1 MEAVRILQVMRAQ
14 ASDEAVC
21 VFFCRSPASGQADG
35 IGAFDG
41 WAPDFF
47 TDDLII
53 RYNKTMT
60 QTVI

>member
-1 MEAVRILQVMRAQ
+1 MRSQ
-14 ASDEAVC
+14 AGDEAVC